1 MLVAEP
7 TPAHRAVTRW
17 ANALI
22 FVTVLLGAV
31 VCATDSS
38 STCPA
43 WPVCYADKVAPDLR
57 PGLLE
62 NPAIEFV
69 HRFISF
75 SALVLL
81 GFSGRMGR
89 RSPDVRVRVFPW
101 AALLCGVGSAVFGM
115 MIILFHLPLA
125 LGLLDL
131 LFALIAMVLIAVT
144 DAALRRDRTQ
154 ARQPRIARLIRTT
167 LATLIVMH
175 LLGSVVAGTTS
186 AGTGSF
192 TRCLSWPLW
201 ALPAIDRFPALQ
213 VVRIVLAAAAL
224 ALIVWIV
231 TLALRHRRLRL
242 AALLVALATAVE
254 VVLGV
259 VISAGGLASTQTNGI
274 HLPVAVAYA
283 AAAVTIVWSLAW
295 LLGLCRT
302 VAKR

>member
-7 TPAHRAVTRW
+7 TRQHRAVTRW

-43 WPVCYADKVAPDLR
+43 WPACYADKVGPDLR

-62 NPAIEFV
+62 NPVIEFV

-81 GFSGRMGR
+81 GVSGWLGR
-89 RSPDVRVRVFPW
+89 RSPDVRLRVFPW

-115 MIILFHLPLA
+115 MIVLFHLPLA

-131 LFALIAMVLIAVT
+131 LFALVAMVLIAVT
-144 DAALRRDRTQ
+144 DAALRRDRTPT
-154 ARQPRIARLIRTT
+154 RQPRIARLIRTT
-167 LATLIVMH
+167 LTTLIVMH

-201 ALPAIDRFPALQ
+201 VLPAIDRFPALQ
-213 VVRIVLAAAAL
+213 AVRIVLAAASL

-231 TLALRHRRLRL
+231 ALALRHRRLRL
-242 AALLVALATAVE
+242 AALLVAVATAVE
-254 VVLGV
+254 VALGV

-295 LLGLCRT
+295 LLGLCRP